1 LEGDLDGDTDG
12 ERLGLF
18 DGLTEAE
25 GLTDG
30 LILGDFDGDLLGD
43 TDGEIEADGLKEGL
57 TLGEIEGEIDGETDG
72 EMEGDTLADSE
83 GRSAKSPVSTT
94 NQSEVPFFLYS
105 SLNCAELVSPVALIN
120 ILRRVLTFLHLVIG
134 VSWSSNQVAP
144 SSSPSSNLQRYPSC
158 SSVAMFYLLNFVLRC
173 GNSLNISMFVILQ
186 LLVHR
191 FRHRHTNS
199 TFQFNILILTL
210 MIHIS

>member
-1 LEGDLDGDTDG
+1 LEGEIDG

-43 TDGEIEADGLKEGL
+43 TDGETEADGLREGL

-83 GRSAKSPVSTT
+83 GKSAKSPVSTT

-158 SSVAMFYLLNFVLRC
+158 SSVAMFYLLNFILRC
-173 GNSLNISMFVILQ
+173 GNSLNICVLVILQ

-191 FRHRHTNS
+191 LRHRNTY
-199 TFQFNILILTL
+199 TYFKFYFFRITIIFNH
-210 MIHIS
+210 MINIP